1 MSAGISNHTQLA
13 MRAEVKKYI
22 VLGMLFIF
30 PLVVYLFF
38 ASGINNFA
46 RLPIL
51 TENVPEISHWAT
63 LNGSKNQFDGMISI
77 VGFWGSDLEVRK
89 GDAFNLNQKIYK
101 RFYQFDDFQFV
112 MAVEVGLE
120 DNVKQILAELQTGSA
135 TDLSKW
141 KFIFGT
147 KEQIEDLFKG
157 FQTDITLNENASTA
171 TVFIIDRARKLRGR
185 DDDEEVGTLYGYN
198 TSSVA
203 EINKK
208 MTDDVKV
215 ILAEYRLALK
225 KNNSNRAK

>member
-1 MSAGISNHTQLA
+1 MQ
-13 MRAEVKKYI
+13 AEVKKYI

-51 TENVPEISHWAT
+51 TEQVPEINDWTT
-63 LNGSKNQFDGMISI
+63 LTKVPHQLDGMISI
-77 VGFWGSDLEVRK
+77 VGFWGSDLDYRK

-112 MAVEVGLE
+112 MVVEEGLE
-120 DNVKQILAELQTGSA
+120 NKVEEILAELQKGAA

-141 KFIFGT
+141 KFVFGS
-147 KEQIEDLFKG
+147 KEKIQTLFEG
-157 FQTDITLNENASTA
+157 FKTDIRLNDKVSTS

-198 TSSVA
+198 TASVA
-203 EINKK
+203 ELNKK

>member
-1 MSAGISNHTQLA
+1 

-22 VLGMLFIF
+22 VLGILFIF

-51 TENVPEISHWAT
+51 TEEVPEINDWTT
-63 LNGSKNQFDGMISI
+63 LTKSPHQLDGMISI
-77 VGFWGSDLEVRK
+77 VGFWGSDLDYRK

-112 MAVEVGLE
+112 MVVEEGLE
-120 DNVKQILAELQTGSA
+120 NKVEEILAELQKGAA

-141 KFIFGT
+141 KFVFGS
-147 KEQIEDLFKG
+147 KEEIETLFQG
-157 FQTDITLNENASTA
+157 FKTDISLNDKASTS

-198 TSSVA
+198 TASVA
-203 EINKK
+203 ELNKK

>member
-1 MSAGISNHTQLA
+1 

-51 TENVPEISHWAT
+51 TEEVPEINDWTT
-63 LNGSKNQFDGMISI
+63 LTKRPHQLDGMISI
-77 VGFWGSDLEVRK
+77 VGFWGSDLDYRK

-112 MAVEVGLE
+112 MVVEEGLE
-120 DNVKQILAELQTGSA
+120 NKVEDILAELQKGAA

-141 KFIFGT
+141 KFVFGS
-147 KEQIEDLFKG
+147 KEEIQTLFQG
-157 FQTDITLNENASTA
+157 FKTDVRLNDKASTS

-185 DDDEEVGTLYGYN
+185 DDDEEVGTLFGYD
-198 TSSVA
+198 TASVA
-203 EINKK
+203 ELNKK

>member
-1 MSAGISNHTQLA
+1 
-13 MRAEVKKYI
+13 
-22 VLGMLFIF
+22 MLFIF

-51 TENVPEISHWAT
+51 TEEVPEINDWKT
-63 LNGSKNQFDGMISI
+63 LTKSPHQLDGMISI
-77 VGFWGSDLEVRK
+77 VGFWGSDMDYRK

-112 MAVEVGLE
+112 MVVEEGLE
-120 DNVKQILAELQTGSA
+120 NKVEEILAELQKGAA

-141 KFIFGT
+141 KFVFGT
-147 KEQIEDLFKG
+147 KSEIETLFQG
-157 FQTDITLNENASTA
+157 FKTDISLNEKASTS

-198 TSSVA
+198 TASVA
-203 EINKK
+203 ELNKK

>member
-1 MSAGISNHTQLA
+1 

>member
-1 MSAGISNHTQLA
+1 M
-13 MRAEVKKYI
+13 KKEAFKKFL
-22 VLGMLFIF
+22 VLGILFIF
-30 PLVVYLFF
+30 PLVIYLFF

-51 TENVPEISHWAT
+51 TEEVGEIKTWSTLKGTSH
-63 LNGSKNQFDGMISI
+63 QFDGMISV
-77 VGFWGSDLEVRK
+77 VGFWGSDLELRK
-89 GDAFNLNQKIYK
+89 ADAFNLNQKIYK
-101 RFYQFDDFQFV
+101 RFYQFQDFQFV
-112 MAVEVGLE
+112 MIVEDGQQE
-120 DNVKQILAELQTGSA
+120 EVKEILAELQKGAA

-141 KFIFGT
+141 KFVFGN
-147 KEQIEDLFKG
+147 KAAINQLFSSFK
-157 FQTDITLNENASTA
+157 TDVSLNDKSSNS
-171 TVFIIDRARKLRGR
+171 TVFIIDRAKKLRGR

-203 EINKK
+203 ELNKK

>member
-1 MSAGISNHTQLA
+1 M
-13 MRAEVKKYI
+13 KKYI

-63 LNGSKNQFDGMISI
+63 LNGSTNQFDGMISI
-77 VGFWGSDLEVRK
+77 VGFWGSDLELRK

>member
-1 MSAGISNHTQLA
+1 MSVNKEAF
-13 MRAEVKKYI
+13 KKFL
-22 VLGMLFIF
+22 VLGILFVF
-30 PLVVYLFF
+30 PLVIYLFF

-51 TENVPEISHWAT
+51 TEEVNDIKEWST
-63 LNGSKNQFDGMISI
+63 LRGENHQFDTKISI
-77 VGFWGSDLEVRK
+77 VGFWGNDLELRK

-112 MAVEVGLE
+112 MVVENGQE
-120 DNVKQILAELQTGSA
+120 ETIKQILTELQKGAA

-141 KFIFGT
+141 KFVFGSQ
-147 KEQIEDLFKG
+147 EEIQVLFDS
-157 FQTDITLNENASTA
+157 FQTDVQLNAQKSTS
-171 TVFIIDRARKLRGR
+171 TVFIVDRAKKLRGR

-198 TSSVA
+198 TTSVA
-203 EINKK
+203 ELNKK

-225 KNNSNRAK
+225 KNNSNRSK

>member
-1 MSAGISNHTQLA
+1 

-38 ASGINNFA
+38 FSGINNFA

-77 VGFWGSDLEVRK
+77 VGFWGSDIELRK

-112 MAVEVGLE
+112 MAVQAGLE

-157 FQTDITLNENASTA
+157 FQTDITLNEKASTA

>member
-1 MSAGISNHTQLA
+1 

-63 LNGSKNQFDGMISI
+63 LNGSTNQFDGMISI
-77 VGFWGSDLEVRK
+77 VGFWGSDIELRK

-171 TVFIIDRARKLRGR
+171 TVFIVDRARKLRGR

-225 KNNSNRAK
+225 KNNSNRVK

>member
-1 MSAGISNHTQLA
+1 

-51 TENVPEISHWAT
+51 TEEVPEINEWTT
-63 LNGSKNQFDGMISI
+63 LTERPHQLDGMISI
-77 VGFWGSDLEVRK
+77 VGFWGSDLDYRK

-112 MAVEVGLE
+112 MVVEEGLE
-120 DNVKQILAELQTGSA
+120 NKVEEILAELQKGAA

-141 KFIFGT
+141 KFVFGT
-147 KEQIEDLFKG
+147 KAEIETLFQG
-157 FQTDITLNENASTA
+157 FKSDIILNDKASTS

-198 TSSVA
+198 TASVA
-203 EINKK
+203 ELNKK